1 MRPVISKS
9 SLCKSLMAVLL
20 VCGTFFQAGCST
32 VRSENSDPIDHMF
45 VLLLPFKNLTSTPN
59 AGKAIS
65 ALFVSSI
72 TVHRAMY
79 LSSSDNG
86 TTKEL
91 AKMAES
97 GTLPENI
104 LVPLARQHIDAVL
117 FGNVTEYEY
126 RSGLS
131 TEPIVG
137 FTWKM
142 ISTRTG
148 RTIWVGAVS
157 KVDSCFWV
165 CHDTLAEFAR
175 NLVDVEIE
183 KRLSED

>member
-1 MRPVISKS
+1 MFRPVNQFNRLVTLI
-9 SLCKSLMAVLL
+9 LLAVILLMGG
-20 VCGTFFQAGCST
+20 CGTT
-32 VRSENSDPIDHMF
+32 RSNESEPIEHMF

-59 AGKAIS
+59 AGKTVS

-72 TVHRAMY
+72 TVNHAMY
-79 LSSSDNG
+79 LTSADTE
-86 TTKEL
+86 TTKDL

-104 LVPLARQHIDAVL
+104 LEPLAKEHIDAVM

-131 TEPIVG
+131 TEPLVG

-148 RTIWVGAVS
+148 RTIWAGTVS

-165 CHDTLAEFAR
+165 CHDTLTEFAK
-175 NLVDVEIE
+175 NLVDREVE

>member
-1 MRPVISKS
+1 MFRPVNQFNRLVTLI
-9 SLCKSLMAVLL
+9 LLAGILLMGG
-20 VCGTFFQAGCST
+20 CGTT
-32 VRSENSDPIDHMF
+32 RSNESEPIEHMF

-59 AGKAIS
+59 AGKTVS

-72 TVHRAMY
+72 TVNHAMY
-79 LSSSDNG
+79 LTSADTE
-86 TTKEL
+86 TTKDL

-104 LVPLARQHIDAVL
+104 LEPLAKEHIDAVM

-131 TEPIVG
+131 TEPLVG

-148 RTIWVGAVS
+148 RTIWAGTVS

-165 CHDTLAEFAR
+165 CHDTLTEFAK
-175 NLVDVEIE
+175 NLVDREVE

>member
-1 MRPVISKS
+1 MFHSGHRF
-9 SLCKSLMAVLL
+9 LRLL
-20 VCGTFFQAGCST
+20 TLLFVAGTLIVGGCGTTRQNE
-32 VRSENSDPIDHMF
+32 SEPIDHLF

-72 TVHRAMY
+72 TVNHAMY
-79 LSSSDNG
+79 LTSAG
-86 TTKEL
+86 EETTKDL

-104 LVPLARQHIDAVL
+104 LEPLAREHIDAVM

-131 TEPIVG
+131 TEPLVG

-148 RTIWVGAVS
+148 RTIWAGAVS
-157 KVDSCFWV
+157 RVDSCFWV
-165 CHDTLAEFAR
+165 CHDTLTEFAK
-175 NLVDVEIE
+175 NLVDREVQ
-183 KRLSED
+183 KRLSEE

>member
-1 MRPVISKS
+1 MLRPVNRFNRLATLI
-9 SLCKSLMAVLL
+9 LLAGILLMGG
-20 VCGTFFQAGCST
+20 CGTT
-32 VRSENSDPIDHMF
+32 RSNESEPIEHMF

-59 AGKAIS
+59 AGKAVS

-72 TVHRAMY
+72 TVNHAMY
-79 LSSSDNG
+79 LTSADTE
-86 TTKEL
+86 TTKDL

-104 LVPLARQHIDAVL
+104 LEPLAKEHIDAVM

-131 TEPIVG
+131 TEPLVG

-148 RTIWVGAVS
+148 RTIWAGTVS
-157 KVDSCFWV
+157 KLDSCFWV
-165 CHDTLAEFAR
+165 CHDTLTEFAK
-175 NLVDVEIE
+175 NLVDREVE
-183 KRLSED
+183 KRLSEE